1 MRAPTLQPSFRV
13 FLSSPGD
20 VKAEREAA
28 ERVVRRI
35 GGIYAAHVDIVLER
49 WEGKFYQATAG
60 FQEQIEATSAFD
72 LVVGILWKRIG
83 TELPPDLFRRPDGTA
98 FESGT
103 VLELESALEAST
115 ARGGKPSIFVFRKNA
130 EILFSKV
137 NLADEKAQNDLL
149 DAWWNRT
156 FRDAEGRFRRASEG
170 FMTTQEFETRFENL
184 LVDQLREK
192 RLIPDGA
199 VWDIEDKGSPYPGL
213 EPYGKE
219 RRSVLFGR
227 SLAIRDACDELINA
241 SRLKGGLPALFVVGP
256 SGSGK
261 SSLVRSGIAPELTDP
276 GVVADVDC
284 WRSITVEGDAGLLGA
299 IATQLYRD
307 DGLPELT
314 ESPRK
319 VSASWAQLSAEAPAA
334 ASEDVVWV
342 LDRIASAE
350 QLRTGADR
358 TLQARLLLV
367 VDQLEQ
373 MFGTDDA
380 AKVSALL
387 RALVATGRVWLIA
400 TLRSD
405 RYAAL
410 QTDRDLLELR
420 RHGTVYDLPPPGQAE
435 ISDIVKGPARA
446 AGLAFQD
453 GERDGKSLLRTLIE
467 NAPSADALPLLQ
479 MTLRELFDARDG
491 MTLTWRAYE
500 AMGGASGAIATHAG
514 AVLSD
519 LLPAVRSELPDL
531 VGKLTRDV
539 TREASGRI
547 RFTATAADARWA
559 VTPARQ
565 ALVSRMVEERL
576 LVEDEPEPGRKVL
589 RVAHEALL
597 RQWRPASNALEA
609 IADRALRRARL
620 LQFGAF
626 ASAVVFLIVAA
637 SAGWFYS
644 KAKVAE
650 SDALS
655 LLEEA
660 ARSDRLVAEEK
671 LQGGQDADA
680 LAYLAR
686 ASRYT
691 PKSSLPAEA
700 AIPAVLSTPIAHSQ
714 VTFQGHTAQVQ
725 SAVFSPDGRRVL
737 TASQDKTARLWEA
750 DSGKLLATFQG
761 HTDSVISAVFS
772 PDGRRV
778 LTPEED
784 SNTARLWEAESG
796 KPLATFQGHTGRL

>member
-1 MRAPTLQPSFRV
+1 MRASTHQPSFRV

-35 GGIYAAHVDIVLER
+35 SVIYAAHVDIVLER

-60 FQEQIEATSAFD
+60 FQEQIEVTSAFD

-83 TELPPDLFRRPDGTA
+83 TELLPDLFRRPDGTA

-103 VLELESALEAST
+103 VLELEAALEASA
-115 ARGGKPSIFVFRKNA
+115 ARGGKPAIFVFRKNA

-137 NLADEKAQNDLL
+137 NLADEKVQNDLL
-149 DAWWNRT
+149 DVWWNRT

-170 FMTTQEFETRFENL
+170 FMTTQEFETRFEDL
-184 LVDQLREK
+184 LMDQLLGK

-261 SSLVRSGIAPELTDP
+261 SSLVRGGIAPELTDP
-276 GVVADVDC
+276 GVVAEVDC
-284 WRSITVEGDAGLLGA
+284 WRTIAVEGDAGLLGA
-299 IATQLYRD
+299 LATQLYRD
-307 DGLPELT
+307 DGLPELAG
-314 ESPRK
+314 SPRK
-319 VSASWAQLSAEAPAA
+319 VPASWAQLSAEAPAA
-334 ASEDVVWV
+334 AADDIVWV

-367 VDQLEQ
+367 VDQLER

-453 GERDGKSLLRTLIE
+453 GERDGKPLVRMLIE
-467 NAPSADALPLLQ
+467 NTPNADALPLLQ

-500 AMGGASGAIATHAG
+500 AMGGVSGAIATHAG
-514 AVLSD
+514 AVLAD
-519 LLPAVRSELPDL
+519 LVPAVRSELPEL
-531 VGKLTRDV
+531 VSKLTRDV

-547 RFTATAADARWA
+547 RFTATAADAKWA
-559 VTPARQ
+559 ATPARQ
-565 ALVSRMVEERL
+565 ALVKRMARIACRCPSTG
-576 LVEDEPEPGRKVL
+576 LVR
-589 RVAHEALL
+589 
-597 RQWRPASNALEA
+597 
-609 IADRALRRARL
+609 
-620 LQFGAF
+620 
-626 ASAVVFLIVAA
+626 
-637 SAGWFYS
+637 
-644 KAKVAE
+644 
-650 SDALS
+650 
-655 LLEEA
+655 
-660 ARSDRLVAEEK
+660 
-671 LQGGQDADA
+671 
-680 LAYLAR
+680 
-686 ASRYT
+686 
-691 PKSSLPAEA
+691 
-700 AIPAVLSTPIAHSQ
+700 
-714 VTFQGHTAQVQ
+714 
-725 SAVFSPDGRRVL
+725 
-737 TASQDKTARLWEA
+737 
-750 DSGKLLATFQG
+750 
-761 HTDSVISAVFS
+761 
-772 PDGRRV
+772 
-778 LTPEED
+778 
-784 SNTARLWEAESG
+784 
-796 KPLATFQGHTGRL
+796 